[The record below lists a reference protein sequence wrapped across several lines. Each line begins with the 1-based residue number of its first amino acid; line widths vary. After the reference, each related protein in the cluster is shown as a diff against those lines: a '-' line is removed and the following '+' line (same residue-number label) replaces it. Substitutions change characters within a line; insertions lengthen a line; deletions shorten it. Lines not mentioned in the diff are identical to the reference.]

1 MESMTDDFNGK
12 LKELCKAPKFLWVP
26 NNTSVC
32 RTIVIEIKNKMKF
45 ESKTNTR
52 SL

>member
-12 LKELCKAPKFLWVP
+12 LKELCEAPKFLGVP

-32 RTIVIEIKNKMKF
+32 RTIVIKNKMKF